1 VLCEDSGE
9 AVVSAINIYEAKTQL
24 SKLVERAA
32 AGEDV
37 IIARGG
43 KPVARLTRLATARRK
58 IHFGLLKGRV
68 KVAKDFDA
76 PLPKDMLAQFEGR

>member
-1 VLCEDSGE
+1 VTI
-9 AVVSAINIYEAKTQL
+9 INIYEAKTTL

-43 KPVARLTRLATARRK
+43 KPVARLTRLAAPKRR
-58 IHFGLLKGRV
+58 IRFGILKGKI
-68 KVAKDFDA
+68 KVPEDFDA
-76 PLPKDMLAQFEGR
+76 PLPEHVRAAFEGRD

>member
-1 VLCEDSGE
+1 MTI
-9 AVVSAINIYEAKTQL
+9 INIYEAKTTL

-43 KPVARLTRLATARRK
+43 KPVARLTRLAAPKRRVR
-58 IHFGLLKGRV
+58 FGILKGKI
-68 KVAKDFDA
+68 KVADDFDA
-76 PLPKDMLAQFEGR
+76 PLPKHVRAAFEVGD

>member
-1 VLCEDSGE
+1 VTI
-9 AVVSAINIYEAKTQL
+9 INIHEAKTTL

-43 KPVARLTRLATARRK
+43 KPVARLTRLAAPKRRVRCG
-58 IHFGLLKGRV
+58 ILKGKI
-68 KVAKDFDA
+68 KVADDFDA
-76 PLPKDMLAQFEGR
+76 PLPEHVRAAFEGGD